1 MATQLE
7 TLQAAVTKAAK
18 NLSDVTK
25 GLTPTQRLLSE
36 DYDTALRQFINATNE
51 LTKFQA
57 EIAAAMEDMKK
68 RGEELRA
75 LEETKNRAAPTA
87 ATTVIDATPN
97 SPSNPLGFPLEPL
110 VPRAVPPVSTISTLP
125 SSDDGALK
133 SSAITATSSAA
144 PKVEVRPN
152 ALSDLASYNYIIDFY
167 LADHAATNTMLTDEQ
182 FNPDSWYRVISSTG
196 GLGGAE
202 VGSNAQPASGNSKS
216 AIAAKYFSKEYY
228 IDNLEILTL
237 GGIKTTECTV
247 TFTISEPYGV
257 SFIQQWYDFCTTEL
271 KMRNFGDVCAVIAIS
286 WKGFDDKGRLVT
298 LPTKKYI
305 PIIFSNIEIKL
316 TSTGAEYSVTAVPYN
331 HHTSLKKYGVIDRAM
346 ELTGETLGDLI
357 DKSTK
362 SLKAA
367 LTPTRAENT
376 ESSTTHPTV
385 YDFLFDTVNG
395 IDLSEILMA
404 NPEDNPIKDGEMVAA
419 ADANTLGLFKNL
431 KNYQLLS
438 SARQPLDRTNSVVN
452 FNAGT
457 SIEEIIKRLVMN
469 STYITNQITQFKTDA
484 ATAAAIT
491 EPAAQA
497 AAIKELNKPLNWFK
511 IRTKVVPT
519 GNYDTGAN
527 TQQKKV
533 TYIITP
539 VQVFDTGTLGKTL
552 VPSADPSN
560 LVVKEYFYFFTG
572 KNTEILNLDIKLDN
586 NLFTYKPN
594 NAGVARQ
601 ATDDISSTAN
611 SDNGDPATTTSTPT
625 ITGSLQRTQTVE
637 LTGVG
642 SGIGNNTAARAAAQ
656 MVAESLF
663 SRVNLI
669 EANMEIM
676 GDPDLIKQDG
686 IFYVSKIAN
695 NLDNIGFPTETLDRY
710 IRLQFKSPRDIN
722 TETGI
727 TDFKDSTDTVFN
739 GIYRFN
745 QVTSEFKQGKFTQN
759 VKMIRCLSDDIKV
772 GGITAKVDNPLS
784 KPATPAAPASKPR
797 G

>member
-1 MATQLE
+1 MATPLE
-7 TLQAAVTKAAK
+7 TLQASVDQAKADLDKAATANNK
-18 NLSDVTK
+18 IEGS
-25 GLTPTQRLLSE
+25 GYFTQIAYE
-36 DYDTALRQFINATNE
+36 AALAQFIKANTAINAY
-51 LTKFQA
+51 K
-57 EIAAAMEDMKK
+57 AALPA
-68 RGEELRA
+68 
-75 LEETKNRAAPTA
+75 AAPTA
-87 ATTVIDATPN
+87 ATKVIEATPN
-97 SPSNPLGFPLEPL
+97 SPSNPLYFPLNPL
-110 VPRAVPPVSTISTLP
+110 VPRAVLPGITINTLP
-125 SSDDGALK
+125 SSDDAALK

-367 LTPTRAENT
+367 LTPTQAEKI
-376 ESSTTHPTV
+376 ESSNTHPTV

-395 IDLSEILMA
+395 IDLSKILMA
-404 NPEDNPIKDGEMVAA
+404 NPDDIPTKDGEMVVAD
-419 ADANTLGLFKNL
+419 DANTLGLFKNL

-438 SARQPLDRTNSVVN
+438 SARQPLYRKNSVVN

-601 ATDDISSTAN
+601 ATDDSSSTAN
-611 SDNGDPATTTSTPT
+611 SDTSDPATTTSTPT
-625 ITGSLQRTQTVE
+625 ITGSLQKIQPVE
-637 LTGVG
+637 LAGAG
-642 SGIGNNTAARAAAQ
+642 AGIGNNTAARAAAQ
-656 MVAESLF
+656 LVAESLF

-784 KPATPAAPASKPR
+784 KPATPAAPASKP
-797 G
+797 

>member
-7 TLQAAVTKAAK
+7 TLQALQAARDRASS
-18 NLSDVTK
+18 LD
-25 GLTPTQRLLSE
+25 
-36 DYDTALRQFINATNE
+36 QFITRNISKDT
-51 LTKFQA
+51 
-57 EIAAAMEDMKK
+57 
-68 RGEELRA
+68 
-75 LEETKNRAAPTA
+75 PTA
-87 ATTVIDATPN
+87 ANAVQGTTPK
-97 SPSNPLGFPLEPL
+97 SPSNPLDTPLKL
-110 VPRAVPPVSTISTLP
+110 VQKTVLPGITISTLP
-125 SSDDGALK
+125 SSDDGALS
-133 SSAITATSSAA
+133 SSAKTATFPAA

-167 LADHAATNTMLTDEQ
+167 LADHTATSTMLTDEK

-286 WKGFDDKGRLVT
+286 WKGFDDKGRLIT

-331 HHTSLKKYGVIDRAM
+331 HHTSLKAYGTIARAM
-346 ELTGETLGDLI
+346 ELTGVTLGELI
-357 DKSTK
+357 VGPTN
-362 SLKAA
+362 SLNTA
-367 LTPTRAENT
+367 LTSTPVENK
-376 ESSTTHPTV
+376 ESSTTNHTV
-385 YDFLFDTVNG
+385 YNFQFDTVHG
-395 IDLSEILMA
+395 IDLSKILMA
-404 NPEDNPIKDGEMVAA
+404 NPVDIPTKDGEMVAA
-419 ADANTLGLFKNL
+419 ADANTLGLLKNL

-438 SARQPLDRTNSVVN
+438 SARQPLDLKTSGVN
-452 FNAGT
+452 FNQGT

-484 ATAAAIT
+484 AAAATIT
-491 EPAAQA
+491 DPTKKA

-519 GNYDTGAN
+519 DHYDTGFN
-527 TQQKKV
+527 TQQKQV

-594 NAGVARQ
+594 NAGVASQ
-601 ATDDISSTAN
+601 VTDDFSSPDT
-611 SDNGDPATTTSTPT
+611 SDPGNPATSTPT
-625 ITGSLQRTQTVE
+625 LVAGLQKTHAVE
-637 LTGVG
+637 LTGAG
-642 SGIGNNTAARAAAQ
+642 SGIGNNTADRAAAQ

-686 IFYVSKIAN
+686 IFYVSTIAN

-722 TETGI
+722 TDTGI

-739 GIYRFN
+739 GIYRFI
-745 QVTSEFKQGKFTQN
+745 QVTSEFKQGKFTHN
-759 VKMIRCLSDDIKV
+759 VKMIRCLSDDIKI
-772 GGITAKVDNPLS
+772 GGIPAKVDNTRTPPTPP
-784 KPATPAAPASKPR
+784 KPQ

>member
-7 TLQAAVTKAAK
+7 TLQAAFNKAATD
-18 NLSDVTK
+18 L
-25 GLTPTQRLLSE
+25 
-36 DYDTALRQFINATNE
+36 DTAKSANDNIVGSGYLTQIAYDAALAQFVKANNAINAYNV
-51 LTKFQA
+51 A
-57 EIAAAMEDMKK
+57 HPV
-68 RGEELRA
+68 
-75 LEETKNRAAPTA
+75 AAPTA
-87 ATTVIDATPN
+87 ASAVQVTTPKA
-97 SPSNPLGFPLEPL
+97 PSNPPDTPLEL
-110 VPRAVPPVSTISTLP
+110 VQKTVLPGITISTLP
-125 SSDDGALK
+125 SSDDGALS
-133 SSAITATSSAA
+133 SSAKTATFPAA

-167 LADHAATNTMLTDEQ
+167 LADHTATNTMLTDEK

-271 KMRNFGDVCAVIAIS
+271 KMLNFGDVCAVIAIS
-286 WKGFDDKGRLVT
+286 WKGFDDKGRLIT

-331 HHTSLKKYGVIDRAM
+331 HHTSLKAYGTIARAI
-346 ELTGETLGDLI
+346 ELTGVTLGDLI
-357 DKSTK
+357 VTSPK
-362 SLKAA
+362 SLKEA
-367 LTPTRAENT
+367 LTPTLTEKKEN
-376 ESSTTHPTV
+376 STTHPTV
-385 YDFLFDTVNG
+385 YDFQFETVDG
-395 IDLSEILMA
+395 IDLKNIPMA
-404 NPEDNPIKDGEMVAA
+404 NPADIPTKDGEMVAA
-419 ADANTLGLFKNL
+419 ADANTLGLLKKL

-438 SARQPLDRTNSVVN
+438 SARQPLDLKTSVVN
-452 FNAGT
+452 FNQGT

-469 STYITNQITQFKTDA
+469 STYITDQINQFKKDA
-484 ATAAAIT
+484 AAAAAT
-491 EPAAQA
+491 TDPAARD

-519 GNYDTGAN
+519 KQYDTGSN
-527 TQQKKV
+527 TQQKLV
-533 TYIITP
+533 IYIITP
-539 VQVFDTGTLGKTL
+539 VKVFDTGTLGKTL

-594 NAGVARQ
+594 NAGVASQ
-601 ATDDISSTAN
+601 VTDDFSSPDTV
-611 SDNGDPATTTSTPT
+611 DPGNTATTTPTPVNR
-625 ITGSLQRTQTVE
+625 LRRTHSVE
-637 LTGVG
+637 LAGVG
-642 SGIGNNTAARAAAQ
+642 TGIGNNTADRAAAQ

-722 TETGI
+722 TDTGI

-745 QVTSEFKQGKFTQN
+745 QITSEFKQGKFTQN
-759 VKMIRCLSDDIKV
+759 VKMIRCLSDDIKI
-772 GGITAKVDNPLS
+772 GGITATVDNTRTI
-784 KPATPAAPASKPR
+784 PATPAAPASNP
-797 G
+797 